1 MTKLQSWMIAGLG
14 AFALAAGVLIS
25 TGALTSAQTDEPTP
39 TPQAT
44 DGSGGGT
51 SPTPAP
57 GTSPKSGGEHGCGGG
72 AGYQVKEAAAA
83 VLGISEDELRTQ
95 LMSGQTLAQIAEA
108 HGMSTADFKAALK
121 EKVAA
126 DLQAELDAGNI
137 TQEQFN
143 EKTANLDAKLDS
155 TINSEGGLRFHGRS
169 TDSGSGGPGTRFRAP
184 FQREPAGSGT

>member
-1 MTKLQSWMIAGLG
+1 MIAGLG

-72 AGYQVKEAAAA
+72 AGYRVKEAAAA
-83 VLGISEDELRTQ
+83 GRGISEDELPTQ
-95 LMSGQTLAQIAEA
+95 LNSGQTVGQIGEA
-108 HGMSTADFKAALK
+108 ARLGAAHL
-121 EKVAA
+121 
-126 DLQAELDAGNI
+126 
-137 TQEQFN
+137 
-143 EKTANLDAKLDS
+143 
-155 TINSEGGLRFHGRS
+155 
-169 TDSGSGGPGTRFRAP
+169 
-184 FQREPAGSGT
+184 